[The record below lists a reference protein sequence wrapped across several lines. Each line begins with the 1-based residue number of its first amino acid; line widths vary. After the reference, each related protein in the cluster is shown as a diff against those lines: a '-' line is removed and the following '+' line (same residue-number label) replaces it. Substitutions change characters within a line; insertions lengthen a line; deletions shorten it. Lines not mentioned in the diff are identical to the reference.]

1 MNHTQT
7 VDTQSSPGANPGKP
21 ARRRRLWPWVL
32 LAVVLT
38 VLVLAAATAAWLA
51 VQITQAPQ
59 TWNVTLQAEELL
71 RQVSRLLT
79 QLADTL
85 ADVLPA
91 AGPWLHGLDWRWDLS
106 GASVF
111 GLTMGMLL
119 LFAGLLVL
127 LLCLVTL
134 LPMLV
139 LAIGAGGLVTI
150 MAALLLAA
158 AVAALAVSPLWL
170 PVLGLLWW
178 WRRKAAAAP
187 PPNATTAT
195 TTTAATP

>member
-79 QLADTL
+79 HLADML
-85 ADVLPA
+85 ADVLPG
-91 AGPWLHGLDWRWDLS
+91 AGPWLGGLDWRWDLS
-106 GASVF
+106 GVSVF
-111 GLTMGMLL
+111 GLTI
-119 LFAGLLVL
+119 GLLVL
-127 LLCLVTL
+127 FVVLVLLLLGLMTV

-139 LAIGAGGLVTI
+139 LAIAAGSLVAV

-158 AVAALAVSPLWL
+158 AVATLALSPLWL
-170 PVLGLLWW
+170 PVLGMAWW
-178 WRRKAAAAP
+178 WRRKATAAPHSAP
-187 PPNATTAT
+187 PPTAA
-195 TTTAATP
+195 TAATP